1 MEGKVEDGV
10 EEGANEEGEDDG
22 DAGWDR
28 FTDPATGDVYKVERT
43 TGRVEWEVEED
54 EETIAGTRAT
64 RKKTKAAKTEK
75 GLPSG
80 HSGVAADDGSKTAKK
95 KKWDTKVSNAFY
107 K

>member
-1 MEGKVEDGV
+1 MALSDPGPAHLKVQGHLGPMEPTC
-10 EEGANEEGEDDG
+10 
-22 DAGWDR
+22 
-28 FTDPATGDVYKVERT
+28 FVYVC
-43 TGRVEWEVEED
+43 VEWEVEED